1 MNKTSIN
8 TLAGTPIYY
17 SSSAIP
23 TAVTKV
29 YTINY
34 YDTYEDVP
42 TDLIAPTT
50 VLGQAVTLQTK
61 SLPTVSKVR
70 VLGTSSWI
78 TNVTYYDA
86 KARPIYLYSKNP
98 YLGTTDITKLQL
110 DFTGKTLANPYHPQ
124 KNRQPDIVTIEAYDY
139 DHAGRLLTQKQT
151 LNSQA
156 EELITENHYD
166 ELGQLDSKGVG
177 GKATATTSLQTIDYT
192 YNIRGWLKRINQPGA
207 LGAALFGFE
216 LNYNSPNLT
225 GSTPLYNGNI
235 SETHW
240 ETANDMN
247 LRSYAYTY
255 DALNRLTA
263 ATDNTGNYNLN
274 TINYDK
280 NGNILNLQR
289 QGHIN
294 TNATKFGI
302 MDNLSYSYD
311 SGNKLTKVLDSGNI
325 LFGFKDGNTTGDDY
339 TYDANGN
346 MTEDKNKHITKIEYN
361 HLNLPTKITKGAES
375 LSYKY
380 DATGQKLEK
389 TLFDL
394 SSWTPTTITTQYA
407 GNYIYENNTLK
418 FFSQPEGYIEPTT
431 TGFDYVYQYKDHLG
445 NIRLS
450 YTENTNTQEEVIF
463 SDGLEEAVD
472 PNWNGWDGSGNSW
485 GHPISAFDSN
495 FKRTGNYSGFLD
507 DADGN
512 SHATSTHSNQWVA
525 IDIDEPTYYTVS
537 AWVYLE
543 NVDNN
548 FAGIWL
554 FMKTNEETGY
564 VNSVKHRKY

>member
-1 MNKTSIN
+1 M
-8 TLAGTPIYY
+8 
-17 SSSAIP
+17 P
-23 TAVTKV
+23 TA
-29 YTINY
+29 
-34 YDTYEDVP
+34 YDRKSTY
-42 TDLIAPTT
+42 
-50 VLGQAVTLQTK
+50 QAVTD
-61 SLPTVSKVR
+61 
-70 VLGTSSWI
+70 
-78 TNVTYYDA
+78 N
-86 KARPIYLYSKNP
+86 
-98 YLGTTDITKLQL
+98 
-110 DFTGKTLANPYHPQ
+110 
-124 KNRQPDIVTIEAYDY
+124 
-139 DHAGRLLTQKQT
+139 
-151 LNSQA
+151 
-156 EELITENHYD
+156 
-166 ELGQLDSKGVG
+166 
-177 GKATATTSLQTIDYT
+177 
-192 YNIRGWLKRINQPGA
+192 GA
-207 LGAALFGFE
+207 
-216 LNYNSPNLT
+216 
-225 GSTPLYNGNI
+225 
-235 SETHW
+235 
-240 ETANDMN
+240 D
-247 LRSYAYTY
+247 
-255 DALNRLTA
+255 D
-263 ATDNTGNYNLN
+263 
-274 TINYDK
+274 
-280 NGNILNLQR
+280 
-289 QGHIN
+289 
-294 TNATKFGI
+294 
-302 MDNLSYSYD
+302 
-311 SGNKLTKVLDSGNI
+311 
-325 LFGFKDGNTTGDDY
+325 FGFKDGNTTGDDY
-339 TYDANGN
+339 AYDANGN

-389 TLFDL
+389 QLFDL
-394 SSWTPTTITTQYA
+394 STWTPTTITTQYA

-418 FFSQPEGYIEPTT
+418 FFSHPEGYVEPTT
-431 TGFDYVYQYKDHLG
+431 SGFDYVYQYKDHLG

-564 VNSVKHRKY
+564 STALSTASIRTKGQWVKLEKSALVPAHIDKLNVRIDNRYAGDVWFDDVKITKGNTLRTEIVEENNYYPFGLKHKGYNNVINGTHHLYGYNGKEDIDEFGLNDSDFGARSLMKDIARWRNIDPMAEAYVNTSPNVYALNNPIFFIDPDGMRVDVSGILEQDDDGNYIHAELAEAFLTFAGSEAGIEFLSKFAEAGQTIGGHTFDESGEFHSQGIDLAFKAENINYAISEDLDAQGEIGPNGKTRIEGGVGYMESKGSGTIEVVVNTELNTNNQAAKDYKKNSNDPMTKLLYILSVTSTVFS